1 MNRRNWLIK
10 MSGLVA
16 ASALPFASASAASTF
31 PLNKSKQEWRKLLS
45 PEAYQ
50 VLFEEATERAGS
62 SPLNSEKRAG
72 TFICAA
78 CNQPPVRQCPQ
89 VRQWHGLAELLA
101 TAGRCRRYLDRFQA
115 DLPAHRISLQPL
127 RWPSRTR
134 FQ

>member
-72 TFICAA
+72 TFICADQKKYSSTPS
-78 CNQPPVRQCPQ
+78 NSRLHSKTV
-89 VRQWHGLAELLA
+89 LL
-101 TAGRCRRYLDRFQA
+101 
-115 DLPAHRISLQPL
+115 PHE
-127 RWPSRTR
+127 
-134 FQ
+134 